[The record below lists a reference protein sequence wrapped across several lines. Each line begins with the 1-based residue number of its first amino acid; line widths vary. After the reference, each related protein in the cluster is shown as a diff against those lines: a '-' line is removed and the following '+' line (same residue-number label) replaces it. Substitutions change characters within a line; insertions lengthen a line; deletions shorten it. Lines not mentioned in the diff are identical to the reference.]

1 MDSVATA
8 YLALGS
14 NLGDREAHLSEAAR
28 TLASSEGVRRATLS
42 RVYETAPLGP
52 AGQGP
57 YLNAVLR
64 LETEL
69 PPAELLALLQRV
81 EAAHGR
87 DRGGERWGP
96 RTLDLD
102 LLLYD
107 DRVIDEPALQVPHP
121 HLHERPFVL
130 EPLAELAPDLVH
142 PTIGTRIRELA
153 RAVRDPEAVRPW
165 PHRLS
170 LS

>member
-8 YLALGS
+8 YLGLGS
-14 NLGDREAHLSEAAR
+14 NLGDREAHLADAAR
-28 TLASSEGVRRATLS
+28 ALASGEGTRRAALS
-42 RVYETAPLGP
+42 RVYETTPLGP
-52 AGQGP
+52 PGQGP
-57 YLNAVLR
+57 YLNAVLY

-69 PPAELLALLQRV
+69 SPEDLLALLQRV

-87 DRGGERWGP
+87 ERGGEHWGP
-96 RTLDLD
+96 RTLDVD

-142 PTIGTRIRELA
+142 PTLGASIRDLA
-153 RAVRDPEAVRPW
+153 RAVRDPDAVRPW